1 MEEKKTST
9 EAKKKT
15 KKTKKKQFKFK
26 PVYIILIVFVICVLA
41 FAYYLFSAT
50 NSDGPV
56 YGNRCASMVELPD
69 DVLTQTKDEFLSKDE
84 ITSINIEKACRTLKI
99 DIDFAEGTTTET
111 IQDLCQQVLFMIDEK
126 AGYSKNNESDTYSY
140 LFTTHDDVQQY
151 HVDFTLRCEGNEDF
165 PAFATKHP
173 QHDDISYTLSSIKN
187 QEIVDQLQHQGEEPE
202 AEPAPEDDE
211 ALPE

>member
-9 EAKKKT
+9 ETKKKT
-15 KKTKKKQFKFK
+15 KKSKKKPFKFK

-56 YGNRCASMVELPD
+56 YGNRCASMVELKD
-69 DVLTQTKDEFLSKDE
+69 EVLTQTKDEFQNKDE
-84 ITSINIEKACRTLKI
+84 INTISIEKACRTI
-99 DIDFAEGTTTET
+99 NIEIDFVEGTTTET
-111 IQDLCQQVLFMIDEK
+111 IQDLCHQVLLMIDEK
-126 AGYSKNNESDTYSY
+126 AGYSKNNESDAYSY

-151 HVDFTLRCEGNEDF
+151 HVNFTLRCAGNEDF

-173 QHDDISYTLSSIKN
+173 QNDDISYTLSSVKN
-187 QEIVDQLQHQGEEPE
+187 QDIVDELQHQGEEPE
-202 AEPAPEDDE
+202 ADPAPEDDE